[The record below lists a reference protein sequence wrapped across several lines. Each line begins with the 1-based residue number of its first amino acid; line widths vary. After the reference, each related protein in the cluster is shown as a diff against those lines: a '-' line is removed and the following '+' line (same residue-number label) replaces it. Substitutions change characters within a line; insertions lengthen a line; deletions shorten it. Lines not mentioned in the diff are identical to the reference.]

1 MSKELAFLPRAFS
14 PPYEAGGRHIAA
26 VVMVAL
32 FFLVMPIL
40 AESPANIRNIFPV
53 AWAQA
58 ANSGGQDSVPVGEEE
73 AAPGE
78 EQEGAQAEKQG
89 EEKEQEE
96 QLGEQEDQEEEEN
109 HIIDYIHRSLSGGVS
124 NTAGS
129 VDAFF
134 DDERHA
140 AEDNR
145 TRLKLRFDVFFE
157 KGESVDLKPRV
168 NLSLAI
174 PRTNKRLKLLVSGNP
189 QDENEDEEGGAAPAV
204 DEDEDL
210 EVAVAYTPV
219 QTISTNFSWRTGL
232 KFSSIIPDWWFGP
245 RWRGYAKGEIWG
257 TRFTE
262 TFRWRTDDG
271 FESITTI
278 DFERDVAENFFY
290 RTTLKGKWNQDKE
303 DYRYEI
309 APKLF
314 QRLDPKRVLK
324 YEYITKFKSTND
336 HQWDNFIFRITYR
349 QRIWRKWL
357 FFEIAPQA
365 SFPESE
371 DWDFTPGITFRIE
384 TFFGKKIKYGRW
396 D

>member
-1 MSKELAFLPRAFS
+1 MSKELAFLPRALS
-14 PPYEAGGRHIAA
+14 PPYEASGRHIAA

-40 AESPANIRNIFPV
+40 VESPANIQNIFPV
-53 AWAQA
+53 AWAQSE
-58 ANSGGQDSVPVGEEE
+58 NSGGQDRIPVGEEE
-73 AAPGE
+73 VAPGGE
-78 EQEGAQAEKQG
+78 EEGAQAEKQR
-89 EEKEQEE
+89 EEEE
-96 QLGEQEDQEEEEN
+96 LEEQEDQEEEEN

-124 NTAGS
+124 NTAGA

-145 TRLKLRFDVFFE
+145 TRLKIRFDVFFE
-157 KGESVDLKPRV
+157 RGESVDLKPRL

-189 QDENEDEEGGAAPAV
+189 QDEDEDEEGGAAPAV

-210 EVAVAYTPV
+210 EVALAYTPV
-219 QTISTNFSWRTGL
+219 QTVDTNLSLRTGIKL
-232 KFSSIIPDWWFGP
+232 SSSSAAWWFGP

-257 TRFTE
+257 TRFTQL
-262 TFRWRTDDG
+262 FRWRTDDG
-271 FESITTI
+271 FESISTL

-290 RTTLKGKWNQDKE
+290 RTTLRGKWNQDKE

-309 APKLF
+309 KPQLF
-314 QRLDPKRVLK
+314 QRLDPRRVLK

-336 HQWDNFIFRITYR
+336 HQFDDFIFRVTYR

-357 FFEIAPQA
+357 FFEISPQV

-384 TFFGKKIKYGRW
+384 AFIGKKIKYGRW

>member
-1 MSKELAFLPRAFS
+1 MSKELAFLPSAFS

-32 FFLVMPIL
+32 LSFVMPIL
-40 AESPANIRNIFPV
+40 AESPANIQN
-53 AWAQA
+53 
-58 ANSGGQDSVPVGEEE
+58 DSVPVEEE
-73 AAPGE
+73 EVDPGGE
-78 EQEGAQAEKQG
+78 RETAQAEKQG
-89 EEKEQEE
+89 EEGEQERE
-96 QLGEQEDQEEEEN
+96 QQEDLEDQEEQ
-109 HIIDYIHRSLSGGVS
+109 HIVDRIHRALSGGVS
-124 NTAGS
+124 NTAGA
-129 VDAFF
+129 VDGFF

-157 KGESVDLKPRV
+157 RGESVDLKPRA

-174 PRTNKRLKLLVSGNP
+174 PRTNKRLKMIFSGNP
-189 QDENEDEEGGAAPAV
+189 QDEDEDEEGGAAPAV

-210 EVAVAYTPV
+210 EVALAYTPV
-219 QTISTNFSWRTGL
+219 QTIDTNFSVRTGIKL
-232 KFSSIIPDWWFGP
+232 KSSSAAWWFGP

-257 TRFTE
+257 TRFTQD
-262 TFRWRTDDG
+262 FRWRTDDG
-271 FESITTI
+271 FESISTL

-290 RTTLKGKWNQDKE
+290 RTTLRGKWNQDKE
-303 DYRYEI
+303 DYRYQI
-309 APKLF
+309 RPQLF

-324 YEYITKFKSTND
+324 YEHVTKFKSTTENQFD
-336 HQWDNFIFRITYR
+336 EFLFRITYR

-357 FFEIAPQA
+357 FFEIAPQV
-365 SFPESE
+365 SFPEDE

-384 TFFGKKIKYGRW
+384 AFFGKKIKYGRW

>member
-1 MSKELAFLPRAFS
+1 
-14 PPYEAGGRHIAA
+14 
-26 VVMVAL
+26 MVAL

-40 AESPANIRNIFPV
+40 AESPANIENIFPV
-53 AWAQA
+53 AWAQS
-58 ANSGGQDSVPVGEEE
+58 ANSGGQDSVPLREDE

-78 EQEGAQAEKQG
+78 EQEGAQAKKQG
-89 EEKEQEE
+89 EEEEQEG
-96 QLGEQEDQEEEEN
+96 QLEEQEDQEEEEN

-210 EVAVAYTPV
+210 EVALAYTPV

-371 DWDFTPGITFRIE
+371 DWDFTPGILFRIE

>member
-1 MSKELAFLPRAFS
+1 
-14 PPYEAGGRHIAA
+14 
-26 VVMVAL
+26 MVAL

-40 AESPANIRNIFPV
+40 VESPANIQNIFPV
-53 AWAQA
+53 AWAQS
-58 ANSGGQDSVPVGEEE
+58 ANSGGQDSVPVGEDE
-73 AAPGE
+73 AAPGGE
-78 EQEGAQAEKQG
+78 EEVAQAEKQR
-89 EEKEQEE
+89 EEEE
-96 QLGEQEDQEEEEN
+96 LEEQEDQEEEEN
-109 HIIDYIHRSLSGGVS
+109 HIIDYIHRALSGGVS

-157 KGESVDLKPRV
+157 KGESVDLKPRA

-210 EVAVAYTPV
+210 EVALAYTPV
-219 QTISTNFSWRTGL
+219 QTISTNLSWRTGL

-257 TRFTE
+257 TRFTQF
-262 TFRWRTDDG
+262 FRWRTDDG
-271 FESITTI
+271 FESISTI

-303 DYRYEI
+303 DYRYDI
-309 APKLF
+309 TPQLF

-336 HQWDNFIFRITYR
+336 HQFDDFIFRVTYR

-357 FFEIAPQA
+357 FFEISPQA

-371 DWDFTPGITFRIE
+371 DWDFTPGILFRIE

>member
-1 MSKELAFLPRAFS
+1 MSKELALLQRTSS

-26 VVMVAL
+26 VAMVTL
-32 FFLVMPIL
+32 FFFIMPIL
-40 AESPANIRNIFPV
+40 VESPANRQNIFPI
-53 AWAQA
+53 AWAQS
-58 ANSGGQDSVPVGEEE
+58 ANSEGQDSAPVGEEE
-73 AAPGE
+73 ATPSG
-78 EQEGAQAEKQG
+78 EQEGAKAEKQG
-89 EEKEQEE
+89 EEEEQEE
-96 QLGEQEDQEEEEN
+96 QLEEQEYQEEEEN
-109 HIIDYIHRSLSGGVS
+109 HIMDRIHQALSGGVS
-124 NTAGS
+124 KTAGS

-140 AEDNR
+140 AEINR

-157 KGESVDLKPRV
+157 RGESVDLKPRA

-189 QDENEDEEGGAAPAV
+189 QDEDEDQEGGAAPAV

-210 EVAVAYTPV
+210 EVALAYTPV
-219 QTISTNFSWRTGL
+219 QTVDNNLSLRTGL
-232 KFSSIIPDWWFGP
+232 KFSGITPSWWFGP
-245 RWRGYAKGEIWG
+245 RWRGYSKGEIWG
-257 TRFTE
+257 TRFTQF
-262 TFRWRTDDG
+262 FRWRTDDG
-271 FESITTI
+271 FESITTL

-290 RTTLKGKWNQDKE
+290 RTTLRGKWNQDKE

-309 APKLF
+309 KPQLF

-324 YEYITKFKSTND
+324 YEHITKLKSTND
-336 HQWDNFIFRITYR
+336 HQWDDFIFRVTYR

-357 FFEIAPQA
+357 FFEISPQA

-371 DWDFTPGITFRIE
+371 DYDFTPGITFRIE
-384 TFFGKKIKYGRW
+384 TFIGKKIKYGRW